1 MNEKHQTQWS
11 FCFSD
16 QCSDVP
22 TNADKKEN
30 QLWVKMVAI
39 IAIQDL
45 RDPGVTVGDKGSPTS
60 LAFNHLPDVTLP
72 RGMQLKFA
80 SYLSE
85 GCIVH
90 NLQTIRT
97 FLSFKFNSSF
107 EYLVSSYAL
116 FHSKSILNFKTS
128 DTHEFE
134 PFFLCKK

>member
-1 MNEKHQTQWS
+1 
-11 FCFSD
+11 
-16 QCSDVP
+16 
-22 TNADKKEN
+22 
-30 QLWVKMVAI
+30 MVAI

-97 FLSFKFNSSF
+97 FLSFKFNSRF
-107 EYLVSSYAL
+107 ECCLC
-116 FHSKSILNFKTS
+116 SIRQ
-128 DTHEFE
+128 HIIAQR
-134 PFFLCKK
+134 PM